1 MTQITIN
8 IENTAI
14 VPHLK
19 KILNALDGV
28 TIAKSS
34 RKTKLSSIQQSLQDA
49 EAGRVTHYDT
59 AEDLFNA
66 FGI

>member
-8 IENTAI
+8 IEDKSI
-14 VPHLK
+14 IPHLK
-19 KILNALDGV
+19 KILNAIDGV
-28 TIAKSS
+28 SIAKPEK
-34 RKTKLSSIQQSLQDA
+34 RKRKSGLEKAYDDVKS
-49 EAGRVTHYDT
+49 GRTTHYES